1 MKPLLIFIILLATT
15 FTMNG
20 QNSEINNC
28 KCCTET
34 HGEFDFWIGTWTV
47 TNPDGS
53 LAGTNIIEKI
63 QDNCILR
70 ENWTSAKGKFTGTSN
85 NFYNKAKQQWEQIWI
100 DNQGGSLH
108 LKGNR
113 AGNQMILKTDVAK
126 NQKGESYFHKVTW
139 TLNDDGTVRQYW
151 ETITNGKDIAVA
163 FDGLYK
169 KTKN

>member
-1 MKPLLIFIILLATT
+1 MKRFFALVLMLLVSNISTA
-15 FTMNG
+15 
-20 QNSEINNC
+20 QNNQLSNC

-34 HGEFDFWIGTWTV
+34 HAEFDFWIGNWTV
-47 TNPDGS
+47 TNPNGT
-53 LAGTNIIEKI
+53 LAGTNVIDKI

-85 NFYNKAKQQWEQIWI
+85 NFYNQAKQQWEQIWI

-113 AGNQMILKTDVAK
+113 MGNQMILKTDVAK
-126 NQKGESYFHKVTW
+126 NQKGEPYFHKVTW

-151 ETITNGKDIAVA
+151 ETITNDKDVTVA

-169 KTKN
+169 KTE